1 VRIAVI
7 LTVAAVTVSV
17 VSAAGPVRSEARIV
31 FDSPEA
37 LRAGL
42 GPLLGGLDVCSFGE
56 SPDGR
61 RYLVVAVDAQELAA
75 LRQTGVELHV
85 TWPDIRDKFR
95 AVTGRDP
102 DDGSF
107 RDFGYFFNYW
117 EMQDTLRRLAVLHP
131 DIVRLDSGMLSF
143 QNRPLWCIKIS
154 DNPGVDEGE
163 PQVLFNGA
171 THAREPMGTHTCIN
185 FAGLLCAGYGTDST
199 ITWLVNNREI
209 LIVPVMNPDGYVYNS
224 DSGGAGAYWRKNR
237 RGPVP
242 PSVGIDLNR
251 NYGFKWGFDDN
262 GSSPNPASETYRG
275 PSRFS
280 EPEVEAIHQFERQH
294 RFRAAMDFHSY
305 ARDNLYPWCYIGTA
319 PPEEALL
326 QEIGDTLALNNGYPN
341 TGQWY
346 YALYP
351 SNGTSVDWEFAD
363 TLDEGEPKFI
373 SYAFTC
379 ELGINDFWYGS
390 DDPAYVDAEVALNI
404 PNCYYLTRLSGVW
417 LEPVSLTV
425 NDSTGNNNGQLD
437 PGERANLLFTIQNR
451 ALHALDTAQA
461 VSATLVPAESVIRVL
476 TPSAV
481 FPDMPRRS
489 SGGPAQFQVRCDS
502 GAPVNDTVDL
512 RLNVTFNDAGVTI
525 TQPVMFSVVVGSHP
539 VAVERGEGRGAR
551 GEGLTLSVSPNPA
564 RGSVQLFTAVRE
576 PATVRIYSQSGG
588 LVRTFALT
596 SSPGESRPALV
607 WDGDD
612 LAGRQV
618 AAGVYFA
625 RLCSAGRT
633 ASARIV
639 LARE

>member
-1 VRIAVI
+1 
-7 LTVAAVTVSV
+7 
-17 VSAAGPVRSEARIV
+17 V
-31 FDSPEA
+31 FDNPEV
-37 LRAGL
+37 LKAGL
-42 GPLLGGLDVCSFGE
+42 GPLLGGLDVCTFGE
-56 SPDGR
+56 NGDGR
-61 RYLVVAVDAQELAA
+61 HCFVVIAGADQLQAIQRA
-75 LRQTGVELHV
+75 GVEVEV

-95 AVTGRDP
+95 ATTGCDP

-117 EMQDTLRRLAVLHP
+117 EMQDTLRRLAALHP
-131 DIVRLDSGMLSF
+131 DIVRLDSSMLSF

-154 DNPGVDEGE
+154 DNPGVEEGE
-163 PQVLFNGA
+163 PQVFFNGA

-242 PSVGIDLNR
+242 PNIGIDLNR
-251 NYGFKWGFDDN
+251 NYGFKWGYDDI
-262 GSSPNPASETYRG
+262 GSSPSPSMETYRG
-275 PSRFS
+275 PNRFS
-280 EPEVEAIHQFERQH
+280 ESEVEAIHQFERQH
-294 RFRAAMDFHSY
+294 RFRTAIDFHSY
-305 ARDNLYPWCYIGTA
+305 ARDNLYPWCYTGNT

-326 QEIGDTLALNNGYPN
+326 QEVGDTFALNNGYPN

-363 TLDEGEPKFI
+363 TLDQGQSKFI

-390 DDPAYVDAEVALNI
+390 DDPAYVDAEVALNT
-404 PNCYYLTRLSGVW
+404 PNCHYLTRLCGVW
-417 LEPVSLTV
+417 LERVSLTV

-437 PGERANLLFTIQNR
+437 PGERASLWFTIQNR
-451 ALHALDTAQA
+451 ALHALDTARS
-461 VSATLVPAESVIRVL
+461 VSAVLVPAESVIRIL
-476 TPSAV
+476 TPSAA

-489 SGGPAQFQVRCDS
+489 SGGPSPFQVRCDS
-502 GAPVNDTVDL
+502 GAQANDTIDL

-525 TQPVMFSVVVGSHP
+525 TQPVMFRIVVGSHP
-539 VAVERGEGRGAR
+539 VSVAEPGVPGPRCG
-551 GEGLTLSVSPNPA
+551 GLALMVSPNPA
-564 RGSVQLFTAVRE
+564 RGRVQLFTTAQE
-576 PATVRIYSQSGG
+576 PATARIYSQSGG
-588 LVRTFALT
+588 LVRTLALPG
-596 SSPGESRPALV
+596 SPGAGRRLLA

-612 LAGRQV
+612 LAGRP
-618 AAGVYFA
+618 APAGIYFA
-625 RLCSAGRT
+625 WLSSGGRF
-633 ASARIV
+633 AAARIV
-639 LARE
+639 LARP

>member
-1 VRIAVI
+1 MRITVV
-7 LTVAAVTVSV
+7 LTAIVVAA
-17 VSAAGPVRSEARIV
+17 SAVYGAGPVRSEARIG
-31 FDSPEA
+31 FDSPEGLA
-37 LRAGL
+37 ARL

-56 SPDGR
+56 NPDGR
-61 RYLVVAVDAQELAA
+61 RYLLAIVDAQELAA
-75 LRQTGVELHV
+75 LERTGIELQV

-95 AVTGRDP
+95 AVTGCDP

-117 EMQDTLRRLAVLHP
+117 EMQDTLRRLAALHP
-131 DIVRLDSGMLSF
+131 DIVRLDSSLLSF

-154 DNPGVDEGE
+154 DNPGVEEGE
-163 PQVLFNGA
+163 PQVFFNGA
-171 THAREPMGTHTCIN
+171 THAREPMGAHTCIN
-185 FAGLLCAGYGTDST
+185 FAGLLCAGYGVDST

-209 LIVPVMNPDGYVYNS
+209 FIVPVMNPDGYVYNS

-242 PSVGIDLNR
+242 PDIGIDLNR
-251 NYGFKWGFDDN
+251 NYGFKWGYDN
-262 GSSPNPASETYRG
+262 SGSSPDPASEVYRG

-294 RFRAAMDFHSY
+294 RFRCAMDFHSY
-305 ARDNLYPWCYIGTA
+305 ARDNLYPWAYTGST

-326 QEIGDTLALNNGYPN
+326 QEIGDTFALNNGYSN

-363 TLDEGEPKFI
+363 TLDQGVAKFA

-390 DDPAYVDAEVALNI
+390 DDPAYVDAEVALNT
-404 PNCYYLTRLSGVW
+404 PNCYYLTRLCGVW
-417 LEPVSLTV
+417 LAPVSLTV
-425 NDSTGNNNGQLD
+425 DDSTGNNNGQLD
-437 PGERANLLFTIQNR
+437 PGERAILRFTIQNR
-451 ALHALDTAQA
+451 ALHALDTARA
-461 VSATLVPAESVIRVL
+461 VSAVLVPAESVIRAL
-476 TPSAV
+476 TPSAG

-502 GAPVNDTVDL
+502 AAQANDTVDL
-512 RLNVTFNDAGVTI
+512 RLNVTFDDAGVTI
-525 TQPVMFSVVVGSHP
+525 TQPVMFSVVVGTHP
-539 VAVERGEGRGAR
+539 VAIDCDEGWGAMGEGPD
-551 GEGLTLSVSPNPA
+551 LSVSPNPA
-564 RGSVQLFTAVRE
+564 RGSVHLFATSPG

-588 LVRTFALT
+588 LVRTLALPG
-596 SSPGESRPALV
+596 SSGAGRRVLA

-612 LAGRQV
+612 LAGRPV

-625 RLCSAGRT
+625 RLCSAGRP

-639 LARE
+639 LARP